1 MERDW
6 SHLTLAAA
14 EFTNVAVLLAV
25 SIGIAAAI
33 LVLTHLL
40 GPRRRGPV
48 KEGTYESGMEPVGD
62 TRRRFNVRFYLV
74 AVLFLL
80 CDVELIF
87 LYPWALLFP
96 RAAGEADAAH
106 AAWAQGLADA
116 GYGPLYLLGAGGVFL
131 VLLLLGL
138 VYEWRRGVFRWT

>member
-6 SHLTLAAA
+6 SHLTFAAT

-40 GPRRRGPV
+40 GPRHRGPV
-48 KEGTYESGMEPVGD
+48 KEGTYESGMEPIGD

-80 CDVELIF
+80 CDVELVF

-96 RAAGEADAAH
+96 RAAGGADAAH

-116 GYGPLYLLGAGGVFL
+116 GYGPLYLLGAGGAFL